1 MASFINRTTEDI
13 NMDKEREERD
23 KAFANNIKK
32 RMLDI
37 VKKQIVACKDE
48 KTSIDL
54 VDLYAYIAKIKPD
67 MDELFIYDKGVEVH

>member
-67 MDELFIYDKGVEVH
+67 MDELFIYDKGLEVH

>member
-1 MASFINRTTEDI
+1 MASFINRTAEDI
-13 NMDKEREERD
+13 NIDKEREERD

-67 MDELFIYDKGVEVH
+67 MDELFIYGK

>member
-1 MASFINRTTEDI
+1 MASFINRTAEDI
-13 NMDKEREERD
+13 NIDKEREERD
-23 KAFANNIKK
+23 KAFANDIKK

-48 KTSIDL
+48 KTSTDL

-67 MDELFIYDKGVEVH
+67 MDELFIYGK